1 MENQQIQLIKKQES
15 FDLIITDELESK
27 IRFLCSRLPRNEYSG
42 TLFYSVE
49 GSFKHKDLKI
59 IAKDFF
65 LQDVG
70 EATFT
75 EFQNN
80 VELAGYIAAHELWDC
95 YIGLLHSHNVMST
108 GFSGTDINT
117 LRSEGNDNNHF
128 LSLIVNNAGNYTA
141 YITKKVTSEFTGDLK
156 ESYNSFNDE
165 HVEMTPSS
173 FERRE
178 TYIEYY
184 PLNIIM
190 PEAAP
195 KSELELR
202 LEEVKANANSYIN
215 RKCSSVTE
223 YPYKVSTSIDK
234 IVSINKS
241 KETPK
246 EASLFS
252 EKEMGNTKTLEEEVI
267 DYDSTYMNPTIINNS
282 IKQIITGDIFA
293 PYKQNLDIDKWAN
306 NMENL
311 YNKRF
316 GNPENENFKYWVDS
330 MLDFLCGEVN
340 EETIA
345 ENGEDYMWAVWAYKV
360 IVKLEEFP
368 QNKYLEVFINSL
380 NRWLI

>member
-1 MENQQIQLIKKQES
+1 M
-15 FDLIITDELESK
+15 
-27 IRFLCSRLPRNEYSG
+27 
-42 TLFYSVE
+42 
-49 GSFKHKDLKI
+49 
-59 IAKDFF
+59 A
-65 LQDVG
+65 
-70 EATFT
+70 
-75 EFQNN
+75 
-80 VELAGYIAAHELWDC
+80 
-95 YIGLLHSHNVMST
+95 T

-117 LRSEGNDNNHF
+117 LRSEGDDNNHF

-141 YITKKVTSEFTGDLK
+141 CITKKVTSEFTGDLK

-165 HVEMTPSS
+165 YIETTPSS
-173 FERRE
+173 FVRRE

-184 PLNIIM
+184 SLNIIM

-215 RKCSSVTE
+215 RKYSSAPE

-330 MLDFLCGEVN
+330 LLDFLCGEVN

-368 QNKYLEVFINSL
+368 KNKYLEVFINSL